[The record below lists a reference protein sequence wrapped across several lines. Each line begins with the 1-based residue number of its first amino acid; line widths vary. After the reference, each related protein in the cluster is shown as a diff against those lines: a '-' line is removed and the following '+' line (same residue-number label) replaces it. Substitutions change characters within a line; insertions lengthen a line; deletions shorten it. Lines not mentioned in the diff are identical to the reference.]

1 MTVFDEIGLDPAWYD
16 AVAIRTSRRRYTGD
30 PVPADA
36 MARLATFRDHFCVRP
51 EVRIAI
57 VPNAPGNIFMGILGR
72 YGRIDDAPTAALFIG
87 PKGSG
92 VSVGYV
98 GEAFVLE
105 ATTLGVGTC
114 WVAGTFDR
122 LAARRIVDLAKG
134 EVVICTTPLGTATA
148 RPVGDESAM
157 RTIIRASRRRPLS
170 EIAPGAES
178 GDWPA
183 WAVTAVEAARSGP
196 SGSNRQPWR
205 FRFEDGA
212 LVLSCPPTAYFTADV
227 DRGIAMLHVELG
239 AAHEGV
245 RGDWEP
251 AGTPGVLR
259 FSPAGDRG

>member
-1 MTVFDEIGLDPAWYD
+1 MTVFDDMGLDPAWYD
-16 AVAIRTSRRRYTGD
+16 AIAVRTSRRRYTGE
-30 PVPADA
+30 PVPPDA
-36 MARLATFRDHFCVRP
+36 LARLASFRERFPVRP

-72 YGRIDDAPTAALFIG
+72 YGRIDDAPTAALLIG

-92 VSVGYV
+92 ESVGYV

-122 LAARRIVDLAKG
+122 LAARRIVELAKG
-134 EVVICTTPLGTATA
+134 ESVICTTPLGTATA

-157 RTIIRASRRRPLS
+157 RTIIRASSRKPLT

-178 GDWPA
+178 GLWPA
-183 WAVTAVEAARSGP
+183 WAVTAVESARIEP

-212 LVLSCPPTAYFTADV
+212 LVLVCPPTSYFTADV

-245 RGDWEP
+245 RGAWERLSQ
-251 AGTPGVLR
+251 PGVLR
-259 FSPAGDRG
+259 FTPSS

>member
-1 MTVFDEIGLDPAWYD
+1 MTVFDEIGLDPAWYE

-36 MARLATFRDHFCVRP
+36 MARLATFRDRLSVRP

-57 VPNAPGNIFMGILGR
+57 VSNTPGNIFTGILGR
-72 YGRIDDAPTAALFIG
+72 YGRIDDAPSAALFIG
-87 PKGSG
+87 PRGSG
-92 VSVGYV
+92 ESVGYV

-148 RPVGDESAM
+148 RPMGDESAM
-157 RTIIRASRRRPLS
+157 RTIIRASSRKPIA
-170 EIAPGAES
+170 EIAPGADS
-178 GDWPA
+178 GDWPE
-183 WAVTAVEAARSGP
+183 WAGTAVGAARIGP

-205 FRFEDGA
+205 FRMEGGG

-251 AGTPGVLR
+251 TGAPGVLR
-259 FSPAGDRG
+259 FVPRTGRA